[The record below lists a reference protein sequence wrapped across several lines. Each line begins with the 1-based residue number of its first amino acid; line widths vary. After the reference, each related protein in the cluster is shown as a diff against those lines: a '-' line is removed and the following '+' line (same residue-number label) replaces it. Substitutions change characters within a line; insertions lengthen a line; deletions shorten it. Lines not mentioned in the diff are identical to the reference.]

1 MDLTAREFIVTV
13 GADNAFTIP
22 EPVAE
27 RYGLEPGR
35 RFVVVDR
42 GTTDEFTVRVLP
54 RSYAGQLAACFGQT
68 TGENIEYVRR
78 EREDWG

>member
-1 MDLTAREFIVTV
+1 MDLTAREFVVTV
-13 GADNAFTIP
+13 GAENTLTIP
-22 EPVAE
+22 EPVAA

-42 GTTDEFTVRVLP
+42 GTANEFTVRVLP
-54 RSYAGQLAACFGQT
+54 RSYAGQLGACFGQT

-78 EREDWG
+78 EREGWN